1 MIIIE
6 IGVSFTLL
14 LEVLFFSIA
23 AGGSVLV
30 IRLNCYLKSYIA
42 LNLTNQHLT
51 Y

>member
-14 LEVLFFSIA
+14 IEVCFFFIA

-30 IRLNCYLKSYIA
+30 I
-42 LNLTNQHLT
+42 
-51 Y
+51 